1 MIWTTRQRSEIG
13 PFAAVVAGD
22 GPTLVLIHGVGLRAE
37 AWGAQIDAL
46 SCDFRIVAIDMPG
59 HGDSAALHTA
69 PTLSDYSRTVATCL
83 ETPCVVVGHSFGA
96 MIALDL
102 AIAQP
107 DKVAGVAALNAIY
120 RREPSARAAVI
131 ARAARLDG
139 TSVADPTAPLARWFG
154 DTQSPERTACAG
166 WLRAVDPAG
175 YKDAYTVFAHADGP
189 TDAGLKSL
197 ACPALFM
204 TGGQEPN
211 STPAMSR
218 AMADLA
224 PNGHCAVIED
234 AAHMMPM
241 THAADV
247 TARIATFAKAC
258 LS

>member
-13 PFAAVVAGD
+13 PLAAIVAGD
-22 GPTLVLIHGVGLRAE
+22 GPTIVLIHGVGLRAE
-37 AWGAQIDAL
+37 AWDAQIDAL
-46 SCDFRIVAIDMPG
+46 SCHFRVVAIDMPG
-59 HGDSAALHTA
+59 HGESAALPA
-69 PTLSDYSRTVATCL
+69 PPTLSDYSKTVATCL

-102 AIAQP
+102 AIAHP
-107 DKVAGVAALNAIY
+107 EKVAGVAALNAIY
-120 RREPSARAAVI
+120 RRDPYARDAVI

-139 TSVADPTAPLARWFG
+139 ASVADPSAPLARWFG
-154 DTQSPERTACAG
+154 KTQSPERTACSD
-166 WLRAVDPAG
+166 WLRSVDPAG

-189 TDAGLKSL
+189 TDAGLKSI

-218 AMADLA
+218 AMSDLA
-224 PNGHCAVIED
+224 PNGQCAVIED

-247 TARIATFAKAC
+247 TARIASFAKEC
-258 LS
+258 VS